1 MHSQWKQRRQS
12 PDPTVLGFSM
22 RRKRSYGKVLIM
34 KFDPSKIEAKWQQK
48 WEEAKVFEMD
58 LEKAKKPYYTHVM
71 WPYPSGDKLHVGHWF
86 NFGPAD
92 SFARFM
98 RMKGHNVFSPMGF

>member
-12 PDPTVLGFSM
+12 PDPTVLCYSMITRGSSSIRCKHESLRLRGHNTRTVSGFSM

-58 LEKAKKPYYTHVM
+58 LEKAKKPYYT
-71 WPYPSGDKLHVGHWF
+71 L
-86 NFGPAD
+86 
-92 SFARFM
+92 
-98 RMKGHNVFSPMGF
+98 